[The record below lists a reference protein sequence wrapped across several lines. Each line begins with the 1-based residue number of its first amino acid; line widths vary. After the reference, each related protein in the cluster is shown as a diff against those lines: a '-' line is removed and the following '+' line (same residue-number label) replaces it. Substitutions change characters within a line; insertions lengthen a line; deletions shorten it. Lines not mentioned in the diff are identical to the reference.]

1 MGRKEFEL
9 TQHDNPYK
17 VDALWMVVFLAM
29 GNDDDADDVQV
40 VKGDWLINHTFAVF
54 KPPAIFHKRSF

>member
-17 VDALWMVVFLAM
+17 VDALWMVVFFKWALD
-29 GNDDDADDVQV
+29 NDDDADDVKSKV
-40 VKGDWLINHTFAVF
+40 IG
-54 KPPAIFHKRSF
+54 